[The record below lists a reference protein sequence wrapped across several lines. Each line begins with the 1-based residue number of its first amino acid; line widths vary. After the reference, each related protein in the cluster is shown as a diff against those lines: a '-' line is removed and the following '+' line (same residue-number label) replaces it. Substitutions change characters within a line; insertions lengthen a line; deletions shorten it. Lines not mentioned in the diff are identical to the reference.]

1 MSETSQDLRN
11 LNARLRA
18 ELLRRLPEPGLHS
31 TAIDG
36 LRLSRRNEVG
46 KPEHCFDKPLV
57 SIIVQGGKR
66 AVMGSANIQYGENQ
80 CLVIG
85 VDMPNAFQV
94 TAASP
99 EQPFLGVGLHLDKQ
113 LTAQLMTEIELG
125 PEPENE
131 TCMGVSVTD
140 ADSNL
145 LDAFARLVELLNT
158 PERVPVLAPMILRE
172 IHYFLLTGPQ
182 GVQLRRINTFGTQS
196 NQISRAIAWMRH
208 NFTEPVQID
217 DLARKVN
224 MATSTFHRH
233 FKDVTTL
240 SPLQYLKRLRL
251 YEAQRLMLV
260 ELQDAGSAGLAV
272 GYESATQ
279 FNREYKR
286 LFGDPPLRN
295 IRSLQ

>member
-31 TAIDG
+31 TAIEG